1 MAKTEQMLRLKYIE
15 ELLRRRKEKGASFQ
29 EIENYLKEKF
39 EEKDILD
46 QLKFTER
53 TFLRDKK
60 AILEISGI
68 EISYSRANNAY
79 YISNEE
85 LELYEE
91 NIFDNLLL
99 VEAYR
104 EVKGRENIMLFE
116 KRKARGLQHLH
127 GLIHAIVNKK
137 VICFTY
143 QKFWTDE
150 KFERIV
156 EPYALKEFEH
166 RWYLLAKDHQ
176 SKGDKTLFMKT
187 FGLDR
192 ISDLNVKNKTFKRET
207 YEPQK
212 AFENSFG
219 IIATNGE
226 EPQEIVLSFDWHQG
240 NYIKALPLHPSQKIV
255 SETNDELV
263 ISVFVVPTYDF
274 EREILSYGDRVRIVE
289 PKSFKAKIKSE
300 VKGMLKNLS

>member
-46 QLKFTER
+46 QLKFTDR

>member
-15 ELLRRRKEKGASFQ
+15 DLLRRRKENGASFQ
-29 EIENYLKEKF
+29 EIKDYLEEKF
-39 EEKDILD
+39 EEKDILEN
-46 QLKFTER
+46 LKFTER
-53 TFLRDKK
+53 TFLRDKQ
-60 AILEISGI
+60 AILDISGI
-68 EISYSRANNAY
+68 EISYSRSKNAY

-91 NIFDNLLL
+91 NVFDNLLL

-104 EVKGRENIMLFE
+104 ETKGRQDIMLFE

-127 GLIHAIVNKK
+127 GLIHSIVNKK
-137 VICFTY
+137 VISFTY

-150 KFERIV
+150 KSERVV
-156 EPYALKEFEH
+156 EPYALKEFQH

-176 SKGDKTLFMKT
+176 PKDGKTFVKT

-192 ISDLNVKNKTFKRET
+192 ISDLDINNKSFKKES
-207 YEPQK
+207 YDPQK
-212 AFENSFG
+212 AFEYSFG
-219 IIATNGE
+219 IIAPNGE
-226 EPQEIVLSFDWHQG
+226 EPQEIVLAFDWHQG

-255 SETNDELV
+255 SENDQELI

-274 EREILSYGDRVRIVE
+274 EREILSYGERVRILE
-289 PKSFKAKIKSE
+289 PESFRTKIKAE
-300 VKGMLKNLS
+300 VGDMLKNFE

>member
-176 SKGDKTLFMKT
+176 SKGDKTFMKT

-192 ISDLNVKNKTFKRET
+192 ISDLDVKNKTFKRET

-212 AFENSFG
+212 AFEYSFG
-219 IIATNGE
+219 IIAPNGE

-240 NYIKALPLHPSQKIV
+240 NYIKALPLHPSQKII

-263 ISVFVVPTYDF
+263 ISIFVVPTYDF

-289 PKSFKAKIKSE
+289 PESFKARIKSE
-300 VKGMLKNLS
+300 VKSMLKNLS